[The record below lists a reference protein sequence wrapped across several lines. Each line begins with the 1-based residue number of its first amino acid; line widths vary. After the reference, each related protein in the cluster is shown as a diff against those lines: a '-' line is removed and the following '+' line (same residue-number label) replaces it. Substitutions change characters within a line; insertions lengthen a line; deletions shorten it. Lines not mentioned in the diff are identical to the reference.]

1 METKLNRGLCSDVSS
16 TRTILFLLTLVFA
29 VPVAPAQTL
38 LDRVIAV
45 VDREIITESELSDR
59 VSFLALQNRL
69 DAASPELRKQVL
81 DGMVTEKLILAQA
94 LIDSVEVT
102 DDEVARQLD
111 QQIQNF
117 IRQVGSEQ
125 RVEQLYGKSINRIKR
140 EYRDEIKQQLLV
152 QKVRQQREANLQ
164 VTRREVEEFFAA
176 YRDSLPQVP
185 EEFALSHLFI
195 VPVPDT
201 AVENLTRGRLKAIR
215 DSLEAGGDFAE
226 FARRYSVDG
235 TATGGG
241 DLGWARRGDYVR
253 EFEEVVFGLQ
263 PGQLSGVVKTQ
274 YGFHVIQLVER
285 RGDQVRARHILMKV
299 DRGPESDS
307 AAVQIL
313 RVLRDSA
320 VAGTPFADL
329 ARRHSQDD
337 ETKAQGG
344 DLGRLTADQFV
355 PEFSTTVLPLKAG
368 EISPPSRASL
378 GSTYGWHIVWLRDR
392 VPAHAMTLETDFDR
406 VSQLAL
412 YLKRNRQN
420 AEWVEELKRTI
431 YLDIRL

>member
-1 METKLNRGLCSDVSS
+1 MTVLRPVISA
-16 TRTILFLLTLVFA
+16 FLLLLAT
-29 VPVAPAQTL
+29 VAASGQTL
-38 LDRVIAV
+38 LDRIIAV
-45 VDREIITESELSDR
+45 VDKEIITESELNDR
-59 VSFLALQNRL
+59 VSFAAVQNRL

-102 DDEVARQLD
+102 DDEVTRALE

-125 RVEQLYGKSINRIKR
+125 RVEQMYGKSINRIKR
-140 EYRDEIKQQLLV
+140 EYRDEIRQQLLV

-185 EEFALSHLFI
+185 EEYLLSHLFV
-195 VPVPDT
+195 VPIPDT
-201 AVENLTRGRLKAIR
+201 SVERATRTRLQAVR
-215 DSLEAGGDFAE
+215 DSLQAGGDFAD
-226 FARRYSVDG
+226 FAKRYSVDG
-235 TATGGG
+235 TAAGGG

-253 EFEEVVFGLQ
+253 EFEETVFSLQ
-263 PGQLSGVVKTQ
+263 PGQMSGVIKTQ
-274 YGFHVIQLVER
+274 YGYHIVQLMER
-285 RGDQVRARHILMKV
+285 RGDQVRARHILV
-299 DRGPESDS
+299 RIERGPESDS
-307 AAVQIL
+307 SAVRL
-313 RVLRDSA
+313 LWTLRDSA
-320 VAGTPFADL
+320 LAGTPFADL
-329 ARRHSQDD
+329 ARRHSQDE
-337 ETKAQGG
+337 ETRAQGG

-355 PEFSTTVLPLKAG
+355 PEFSTTVMPLKTG

-378 GSTYGWHIVWLRDR
+378 GSTYGWHIVWLRNR

-420 AEWVEELKRTI
+420 ADWVEELKKTI